1 MRLLAA
7 ISPCGGMVDALAL
20 GASVLGRGSSSLPG
34 GTNQKQTSMKQIEC
48 PKCKKLTTLNIAHT
62 IDEEGEVFKCEH
74 CGWPFRYVK
83 H

>member
-1 MRLLAA
+1 
-7 ISPCGGMVDALAL
+7 
-20 GASVLGRGSSSLPG
+20 
-34 GTNQKQTSMKQIEC
+34 MKQIEC
-48 PKCKKLTTLNIAHT
+48 PKCKKLTTLNIANT